1 MALIL
6 AIILIVIL
14 CSRISSDKASVAESN
29 RRIDAKIAAYNERK
43 KEWESQVYDVDV
55 VYEITKMVER
65 GGEEV
70 EREVSAAFEEM
81 ILIANE
87 FVPNGTKTEQTVHEL
102 TVDRLNRMKDNP
114 KARYMCCVCDPTNT
128 AVIIMLANR
137 GKMRNYNAGFGISW
151 DSGSKSGL
159 WQDNAAIYYTGA
171 VFVKWI
177 DRQLRKHGIDEE
189 LYWMDGPLDG
199 YDLDDKPHLRATDF
213 CWEPTVRN
221 PKGEYCG

>member
-43 KEWESQVYDVDV
+43 KKWELLVYDVDV

-81 ILIANE
+81 ILIADE

-102 TVDRLNRMKDNP
+102 IIDRFNRMKDNP
-114 KARYMCCVCDPTNT
+114 GARRMCCFCDQTDT
-128 AVIIMLANR
+128 AVLIMLANR
-137 GKMRNYNAGFGISW
+137 GKMRSYEAGFGIKWFSY
-151 DSGSKSGL
+151 SKSEL
-159 WQDNAAIYYTGA
+159 WQDSAAIYYTGA

-177 DRQLRKHGIDEE
+177 DKQLRKHGIDEE
-189 LYWMDGPLDG
+189 LYWMDGPIDG
-199 YDLDDKPHLRATDF
+199 YELDNKPHLRATDF

-221 PKGEYCG
+221 PKGKYCG

>member
-29 RRIDAKIAAYNERK
+29 RRIDAKIAAYNKRK
-43 KEWESQVYDVDV
+43 KEWESRVYDVDA

-81 ILIANE
+81 ILIADE
-87 FVPNGTKTEQTVHEL
+87 FVPNSTKTEQTVHEL
-102 TVDRLNRMKDNP
+102 TIDRLNRMKDNP
-114 KARYMCCVCDPTNT
+114 GARRMCCFCDQTDT
-128 AVIIMLANR
+128 AILIMLANR
-137 GKMRNYNAGFGISW
+137 GKMRSYEAGFGIKWFSY
-151 DSGSKSGL
+151 SKSEL
-159 WQDNAAIYYTGA
+159 WQDSAAIYYTGA

-177 DRQLRKHGIDEE
+177 DRQLKKHGIDEQ

-199 YDLDDKPHLRATDF
+199 YELDDKPHLRATDF

-221 PKGEYCG
+221 QKGEYRG